1 MKKVLALVLA
11 FALVACAALA
21 LAEEE
26 VKVQT
31 AEEYL
36 ALEDGELVCIET
48 YAQAHEGWWKD
59 DAGVG
64 QCSIYAQDETCGYF
78 IYNAPCSEEDAAKL
92 VDGQKIRV
100 TGTKMVWNGLVEIG
114 NVKSLEILEGDPFVA
129 ETKDVTDLFGSED
142 IEQYMNQK
150 VSFKGLTVAA
160 KKKDDS
166 EVAFFY
172 NWDGSGE
179 AGSDLYFDVTLNG
192 ETLTFTVESYL
203 CGKDSDVYKAVEGL
217 KIGDVIDCEGF
228 LYWYEQPHITSL
240 TVVTPAE

>member
-26 VKVQT
+26 VTVQT

-150 VSFKGLTVAA
+150 VSFLDEGKTECRLRGGGRSRRSRIPCRRRSGQKRGGTPLSGGL
-160 KKKDDS
+160 
-166 EVAFFY
+166 
-172 NWDGSGE
+172 
-179 AGSDLYFDVTLNG
+179 
-192 ETLTFTVESYL
+192 
-203 CGKDSDVYKAVEGL
+203 
-217 KIGDVIDCEGF
+217 
-228 LYWYEQPHITSL
+228 
-240 TVVTPAE
+240 